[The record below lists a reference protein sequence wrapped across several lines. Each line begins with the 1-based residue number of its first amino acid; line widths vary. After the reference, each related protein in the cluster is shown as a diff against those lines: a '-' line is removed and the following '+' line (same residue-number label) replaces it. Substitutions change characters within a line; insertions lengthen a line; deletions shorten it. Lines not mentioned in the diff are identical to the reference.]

1 MIVITWTKL
10 LFCIICLFVSIVCFN
25 WSFYGIFYIM
35 FINEVPNNAELSAII
50 VNELRDLYGIKY
62 RKEKKLK
69 NHQVSREFTQRPN
82 HSECLKLTKYIY
94 SSQNSN

>member
-1 MIVITWTKL
+1 
-10 LFCIICLFVSIVCFN
+10 
-25 WSFYGIFYIM
+25 M

-82 HSECLKLTKYIY
+82 HFECLKLTKYIY
-94 SSQNSN
+94 SPQTSNSATERYLVCHCVIWSSPK

>member
-1 MIVITWTKL
+1 
-10 LFCIICLFVSIVCFN
+10 
-25 WSFYGIFYIM
+25 M

-69 NHQVSREFTQRPN
+69 THQVSR
-82 HSECLKLTKYIY
+82 IY
-94 SSQNSN
+94 SLNFNIGLKSFKKSNLCSKNDKKSEHKTLLFDVR